1 MSTDPMHPADGG
13 QAMIGSWLGGRT
25 KPPREAG
32 PSPGDEGRPAVDVA
46 LTGAAV
52 DGRRRVLVF
61 LLGVES
67 SDLGRL
73 ADLAAR
79 SLDGGDDLPVFV
91 VTTLD
96 FAVLRERG
104 LVFEYLPA
112 AADLGATD
120 GEAYATY
127 LRRRL
132 AVLRL
137 KWQAAAEIDLGMPL
151 DLFRDRQSGQISA
164 RAGT

>member
-13 QAMIGSWLGGRT
+13 QSMIGSWLGGRA
-25 KPPREAG
+25 KAPRDAEPASAG
-32 PSPGDEGRPAVDVA
+32 DGGPVVDVT
-46 LTGAAV
+46 LTGATV

-79 SLDGGDDLPVFV
+79 SLDGGNDLPVFV

-104 LVFEYLPA
+104 LVFEYLPSV
-112 AADLGATD
+112 ADLGASDPDDYT
-120 GEAYATY
+120 TY

-137 KWQAAAEIDLGMPL
+137 KWQAAAEIDLGVPL
-151 DLFRDRQSGQISA
+151 DTFRERQLERMRVRSGP
-164 RAGT
+164 